1 MEMAAIAAHVPLRVA
16 VRIQLPVVAG
26 IPPRAAVGIQVPIVA
41 VVDIQ
46 LRATAV
52 VAGIQRPVG
61 EGADTQLPVAAEV
74 AVDSTPPAVTTRLIA
89 DDKNLKYFRAAPQ
102 AAPFFCLSESR
113 LREAR
118 QRDSRL
124 LRQK

>member
-1 MEMAAIAAHVPLRVA
+1 MERAAIAAHVPLRVA

-41 VVDIQ
+41 VV
-46 LRATAV
+46 
-52 VAGIQRPVG
+52 AGIQRPVG

-74 AVDSTPPAVTTRLIA
+74 AVDSTPPALTTRLIA

-102 AAPFFCLSESR
+102 AAPFFCSL
-113 LREAR
+113 
-118 QRDSRL
+118 
-124 LRQK
+124 